1 LHAEKNLFS
10 TQVKVLGLQQILF
23 PPITGATDDV
33 NVQNCLCHG
42 LTGMKDLTNIDII
55 VLNCHMIHTEV
66 ADISPWGTHGNR
78 WTYVLI
84 QEPYL

>member
-23 PPITGATDDV
+23 PPITGATDV
-33 NVQNCLCHG
+33 NVQNGLCHG

-55 VLNCHMIHTEV
+55 VLNCLMIHTEV
-66 ADISPWGTHGNR
+66 ADISSWGDPWK
-78 WTYVLI
+78 
-84 QEPYL
+84 